1 MLYILYFR
9 KLYLRLVNAVLYLYL
24 VDAILFLI
32 EAYKQ
37 SELII
42 NHSFRL
48 LLNRNIC
55 TPAESIS
62 SMCICLLIL
71 YLACVEQQVYLL
83 ADSIASMCIY
93 LLILYRACVCA
104 C

>member
-9 KLYLRLVNAVLYLYL
+9 KLYLHLVNAVLYLYL

-48 LLNRNIC
+48 FLNRNIC

-62 SMCICLLIL
+62 SMCSPKSADPNILLYGI
-71 YLACVEQQVYLL
+71 ES
-83 ADSIASMCIY
+83 ADSISI
-93 LLILYRACVCA
+93 I
-104 C
+104 